1 MASGIP
7 TRGEV
12 IRAQVN
18 IVLQLTL
25 IVRQAQKLKKV
36 MKIYRGKNIYYN
48 KQHYFDQLWFFLSL
62 LIKGGGVVTIYTPL
76 MHAVFYLFFWIVQ
89 RGR

>member
-25 IVRQAQKLKKV
+25 IVRQAQKIKKKV

-48 KQHYFDQLWFFLSL
+48 KQHYFDQL
-62 LIKGGGVVTIYTPL
+62 
-76 MHAVFYLFFWIVQ
+76 
-89 RGR
+89 